1 MTKIVKNF
9 NGFSKVYE
17 NDMSVDK
24 SAEIIDKA
32 KKEMPLED
40 VATDAAQLVNPNN
53 SDISDKMIQAAQ
65 AQAQPEP
72 DGLPVTVR
80 ESVYS
85 GEDLINPVVMD
96 NVMKSAITRLPALT
110 TKSEIYQRG
119 RKFLVPEGSCFLP
132 DSFAGGK
139 VGYTIYYKDKNGKYD
154 DVYLNFNGSAEDI
167 QHLKNIFED
176 LAKKSKW
183 KNFVDKTVTI
193 AGPTLAAVGF
203 GLAIFGM
210 IKFQYMAKANDAWL
224 ASGGGGES
232 SGGGFSWDKIAPMGG
247 YESAIGGGLFV
258 TGVTLLGLTSVTDAQ
273 RAAIDESISKLAA
286 VLKAFLEPLGIKLTD
301 LKSAADISAV
311 LNTNVNDG
319 NGGEADVMS
328 GVPVARVDSKLRE
341 SRTYKRK

>member
-9 NGFSKVYE
+9 TGFSKVYE
-17 NDMSVDK
+17 S
-24 SAEIIDKA
+24 EINSDETAQIINKA
-32 KKEMPLED
+32 KEEMPLEVVVD
-40 VATDAAQLVNPNN
+40 DAAQLVDPNK

-72 DGLPVTVR
+72 EGLPVT

-96 NVMKSAITRLPALT
+96 NIMKSAITKIPALT

-119 RKFLVPEGSCFLP
+119 RKFLVPEGACFLP

-154 DVYLNFNGSAEDI
+154 DVYLNFNGSPDDI

-210 IKFQYMAKANDAWL
+210 IKFQYMAKGNDAWL
-224 ASGGGGES
+224 AGGGGGYGS
-232 SGGGFSWDKIAPMGG
+232 GGFSWDKIAPMGG

-258 TGVTLLGLTSVTDAQ
+258 AGVTLIGLTSVTDAQ

-286 VLKAFLEPLGIKLTD
+286 VLKAFLEPLGMKLTD
-301 LKSAADISAV
+301 LKTAADVSAV
-311 LNTNVNDG
+311 LNTNINDG
-319 NGGEADVMS
+319 DGGETDVIS

-341 SRTYKRK
+341 NRTYKRK

>member
-9 NGFSKVYE
+9 NVFSKVYE

-32 KKEMPLED
+32 KKEMPLEVVVD
-40 VATDAAQLVNPNN
+40 DAAQLVDPNK
-53 SDISDKMIQAAQ
+53 SDISDKMIQAVQ

-72 DGLPVTVR
+72 EKGLPDTVR

-154 DVYLNFNGSAEDI
+154 NVYLNFNGSAEDI

-210 IKFQYMAKANDAWL
+210 MKFQYMATGNDAWL

-258 TGVTLLGLTSVTDAQ
+258 TGATLLGLTSVTDAQ
-273 RAAIDESISKLAA
+273 RVAIDESISKLAA

-301 LKSAADISAV
+301 LKSAADVSAV
-311 LNTNVNDG
+311 LNTNVGD
-319 NGGEADVMS
+319 GGETGVMS
-328 GVPVARVDSKLRE
+328 SVPVARVDSKLKE

>member
-9 NGFSKVYE
+9 TGFSKVYE
-17 NDMSVDK
+17 S
-24 SAEIIDKA
+24 EINSDETAQIINKA
-32 KKEMPLED
+32 KEEMPLEVVVD
-40 VATDAAQLVNPNN
+40 DAAQLVDPNK

-72 DGLPVTVR
+72 EGLPVT

-96 NVMKSAITRLPALT
+96 NIMKSAITKIPALT

-119 RKFLVPEGSCFLP
+119 RKFLVPEGACFLP

-154 DVYLNFNGSAEDI
+154 DVYLNFNGSPDDI

-183 KNFVDKTVTI
+183 KNFVDKTVTYGGI
-193 AGPTLAAVGF
+193 SLAAIGF

-210 IKFQYMAKANDAWL
+210 LKWNAESPNKWM
-224 ASGGGGES
+224 STGGAGEGS
-232 SGGGFSWDKIAPMGG
+232 SPGYSWDIVGPRGG
-247 YESAIGGGLFV
+247 YETAAGGGLFV
-258 TGVTLLGLTSVTDAQ
+258 AGVTLIGLTSVTDAQ

-286 VLKAFLEPLGIKLTD
+286 VLKAFLEPLGMKLTD
-301 LKSAADISAV
+301 LKTAADISAV
-311 LNTNVNDG
+311 LNTNINDG
-319 NGGEADVMS
+319 DGGETDVMS

-341 SRTYKRK
+341 NRTYKRK

>member
-72 DGLPVTVR
+72 EGLPVTVR

-96 NVMKSAITRLPALT
+96 NIMKSAITKIPALT

-119 RKFLVPEGSCFLP
+119 RKFLVPEGACFLP

-154 DVYLNFNGSAEDI
+154 DVYLNFNGSPDDI

-210 IKFQYMAKANDAWL
+210 MKWSYQSPDKWM
-224 ASGGGGES
+224 STGGAGEGS
-232 SGGGFSWDKIAPMGG
+232 SPGFSWDIVAPRGG

-258 TGVTLLGLTSVTDAQ
+258 AGVTLIGLTSVTDAQ

-319 NGGEADVMS
+319 DGGETDVMS

-341 SRTYKRK
+341 NRTYKRK